1 MKNPSS
7 TQPLGTGQESK
18 SCGCTSDV
26 ATGMN
31 PVPEEFMRPAEQR
44 TAEQPAS
51 GVTGGQGKLSD
62 LHGDKS

>member
-26 ATGMN
+26 STGMDAIVPAN
-31 PVPEEFMRPAEQR
+31 PDITPQR
-44 TAEQPAS
+44 TAEQPAA
-51 GVTGGQGKLSD
+51 GNTGPGIGNGKL
-62 LHGDKS
+62 GGA